1 MRLQL
6 CIFVFAA
13 SAWDRQVKEG
23 RMNFRGYLVPL
34 CLLPNRL
41 KGFAVLDSK
50 ISQVWACVG
59 VDVCLYGRRRCCT
72 WCHWVYLQDCDVH
85 SKCWHTGSHTHA
97 LPTVSPTGT
106 TAATTCLNRET
117 HPHKHTTMVTL
128 GTLKHIM
135 HTCPY
140 QQHKGPLTHTVIHT
154 PTDKHFG
161 TNMNTSYLTVFLL
174 YLGNVLRQREL
185 VKLSMRIVPDLC
197 FVSCLR
203 KHKYA
208 TKTGDSRKQKIIDLF
223 RIYSEDF
230 LNLC

>member
-1 MRLQL
+1 
-6 CIFVFAA
+6 
-13 SAWDRQVKEG
+13 
-23 RMNFRGYLVPL
+23 MNFRGYLVPL

-140 QQHKGPLTHTVIHT
+140 QQHKGPLTHSHT
-154 PTDKHFG
+154 HTHWQTLWHKHEHLIL
-161 TNMNTSYLTVFLL
+161 NS
-174 YLGNVLRQREL
+174 
-185 VKLSMRIVPDLC
+185 VP
-197 FVSCLR
+197 FVSWKCFEAAWIS
-203 KHKYA
+203 KTFHEDCPWPVFCVMFEETQICHKN
-208 TKTGDSRKQKIIDLF
+208 RRQ
-223 RIYSEDF
+223 
-230 LNLC
+230 